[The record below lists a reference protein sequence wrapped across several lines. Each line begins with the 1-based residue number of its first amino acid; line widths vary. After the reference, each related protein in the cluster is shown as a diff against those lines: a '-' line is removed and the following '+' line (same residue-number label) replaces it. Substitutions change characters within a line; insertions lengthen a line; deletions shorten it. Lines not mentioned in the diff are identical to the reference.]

1 MSDQNQQENQEQ
13 PITPQSAEPAID
25 SIGETIVQ
33 PANAFP
39 TAEERINKNVSCEY
53 PTSEDFDSIDSLKP
67 DEETVPL
74 ISHTRDYVTQY
85 LDGNPEAERRDTPAA
100 RRWHSNFEQGFES
113 LALGAQFEK
122 TVTRPEGDFR
132 QYMETEKGK
141 VSFGAPKF
149 ADSTVA
155 KVSGEKAQL
164 RVRALLGLGGLVTI
178 PLWHSG
184 FHITIKTPSESSLI
198 ELRRRI
204 MEDKIVLGRITHGL
218 VFSNVS
224 SYYAGWMLDFVLDH
238 VYDTTLKN
246 STELRK
252 KIKTPDLPVLF
263 WGLAC
268 AVWPKGFQYVRSL
281 ATAEGVA
288 DKKIASGKI
297 NVSKLMWVDNS
308 AFTKFQKAHMSQR
321 VSGSMTDES
330 LERYQQDFAL
340 TKGRS
345 VEINEFITINLST
358 PSAEDYVRS
367 GQLWLTNLMQIVEST
382 FTDERDDID
391 RRNNA
396 ITEHANATIMRQFGH
411 WVENIVVDG
420 GEQTDRETIDSIL
433 ETMSED
439 AESRKKFHDAVGKY
453 IDDITVAVIAIP
465 EVSNKGTGL
474 ERYPNLIPLDVLS
487 VFFTLLM
494 QRANRILNR

>member
-13 PITPQSAEPAID
+13 PITPQPAEPAID

-53 PTSEDFDSIDSLKP
+53 PTSEDFDTIDSLKP
-67 DEETVPL
+67 EEETVPL

-345 VEINEFITINLST
+345 VEINEYITINLST
-358 PSAEDYVRS
+358 PSSEDYVRS